1 MAYNSAQLK
10 ITFPASIYH
19 SLSMKPVKLSSIV
32 RNFSSA
38 YFKV

>member
-1 MAYNSAQLK
+1 MAYKFSLLK
-10 ITFPASIYH
+10 ITFPASIY
-19 SLSMKPVKLSSIV
+19 LSPRMKPVKSSSIV